1 MQLSSSEHSTGAD
14 PGFDILLTRRLEDLI
29 SDLRSDHRYVVQE
42 TRKSLYQQLSNRLSH
57 ELRNPLGALRVSS
70 HVLRKAL
77 QSGDPQLLAT
87 LDRIERSV
95 LRCDRVLEELFDFTH
110 VAAIELES
118 AVLDDW
124 LARILE
130 EQALPPL
137 MSVKYGLPGS
147 RVLFDAERLRRA
159 VVNVLE
165 NACEALGEGAGD
177 SPGCEQTIVLHTGES
192 NHRIEIV
199 IEDNGTGIPA
209 DVLPRIFEPLYST
222 KGFGMGLG
230 LPVARRIMELHGG
243 GIEIETEEGRGT
255 RVCLWLPAV
264 ETHQSMEANEC

>member
-1 MQLSSSEHSTGAD
+1 MQLSSSEHPTGAD

-77 QSGDPQLLAT
+77 RSGDPQLLAT

-137 MSVKYGLPGS
+137 MSVKYGLHGS

-177 SPGCEQTIVLHTGES
+177 SPGCEQTVVLHTGES